1 MRGTVCAGGWAL
13 TLVLAVPL
21 AHAQVPNAPLHPSP
35 PSYPTHPTHQSYP
48 QYPQYPLAPAT
59 SGWPSGPGMQGGQ
72 VEGPGQTMPGV
83 ADRYPS
89 DRSPALDN
97 RAPALRPVGPD
108 LRDSTLRLGS
118 PLDNAARSAS
128 VRRPEGLQ
136 APSSAG
142 DPVRRGLR
150 Y

>member
-1 MRGTVCAGGWAL
+1 MRGAIFSGGLAL
-13 TLVLAVPL
+13 ALILGLPL
-21 AHAQVPNAPLHPSP
+21 ARAQVPNSPL
-35 PSYPTHPTHQSYP
+35 YQ
-48 QYPQYPLAPAT
+48 LVPAT
-59 SGWPSGPGMQGGQ
+59 PGWPSAPGMQGGQ
-72 VEGPGQTMPGV
+72 IYYAPAQAVPGV